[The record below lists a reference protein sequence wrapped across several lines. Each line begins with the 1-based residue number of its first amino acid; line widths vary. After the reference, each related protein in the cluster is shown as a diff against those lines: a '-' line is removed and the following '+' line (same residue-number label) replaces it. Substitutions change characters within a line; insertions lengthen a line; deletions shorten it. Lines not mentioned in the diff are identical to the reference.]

1 LGHNASANTQDP
13 STAGA
18 LPHAAPDPGTLWAA
32 QLKTCLQ
39 GYAEPRQITTD
50 YGDTLNFMADEVIE
64 FIGVYDADATLIGE
78 ISYWLKARV
87 GAAHC
92 ALCDLTHGVFRTK
105 REWLS
110 CSSELGI
117 PFKTFHRNDAPADV
131 LQVAQQF
138 PVVLIR
144 NSSGLSILL
153 DAKALD
159 DFGGDTEKFVKHL
172 ATTANTAHG
181 S

>member
-1 LGHNASANTQDP
+1 
-13 STAGA
+13 
-18 LPHAAPDPGTLWAA
+18 
-32 QLKTCLQ
+32 
-39 GYAEPRQITTD
+39 
-50 YGDTLNFMADEVIE
+50 
-64 FIGVYDADATLIGE
+64 
-78 ISYWLKARV
+78 
-87 GAAHC
+87 
-92 ALCDLTHGVFRTK
+92 LTHGVFRTK

-117 PFKTFHRNDAPADV
+117 PFHTFHRNDAPADV